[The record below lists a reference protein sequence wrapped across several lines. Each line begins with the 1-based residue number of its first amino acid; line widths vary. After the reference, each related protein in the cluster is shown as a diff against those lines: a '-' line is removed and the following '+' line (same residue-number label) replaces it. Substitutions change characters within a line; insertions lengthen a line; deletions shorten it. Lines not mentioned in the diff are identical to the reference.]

1 MAWTT
6 PKNWSAILV
15 TVADLN
21 THIRDN
27 LNALKTPPQ
36 DIYSTGAYAGANTT
50 SSTFVNIDAT
60 NLSLD
65 ITTTGGR
72 IAILLQVLV
81 YATATAQ
88 RAYFDISINGSRIGD
103 TSYGLG
109 NVYCATAGERFTYN
123 LFIVTGAQA
132 AGSYNVKPMW
142 LVNSGGTINLGANV
156 LFHIWES

>member
-6 PKNWSAILV
+6 PKNWSATLV

-36 DIYSTGAYAGANTT
+36 DIYSTGAYAGASTT

-72 IAILLQVLV
+72 LAILFSAEV
-81 YATATAQ
+81 YSSSGAQ
-88 RAYFDISINGSRIGD
+88 RAYFDFSINGGRIGHA
-103 TSYGLG
+103 SYGLG
-109 NVYCATAGERFTYN
+109 NVNIAAVSEYYTVN

-142 LVNSGGTINLGANV
+142 LVNSGGTINLSTNV